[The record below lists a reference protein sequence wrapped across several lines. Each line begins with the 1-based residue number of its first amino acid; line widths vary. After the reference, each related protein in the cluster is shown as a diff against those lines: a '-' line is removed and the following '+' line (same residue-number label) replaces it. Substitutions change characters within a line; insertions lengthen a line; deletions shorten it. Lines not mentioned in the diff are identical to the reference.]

1 MYYEML
7 KKKLLEQDSVY
18 QAMKAGNI
26 ETVKYMAHQDEKRG
40 ISDANF
46 RNRMRLSHYLLYA
59 EIEDV
64 TAVVQLFREELKDRQ
79 TNSFQGIGRTLV
91 VLTSIMNRYGYS
103 SKYSTLMEEAKN
115 ANFDCFAGYAP
126 QEQISSDIDELDLIE
141 CIFLARDLDFK
152 DEMEVLVDEWRH
164 GNVVWTDQQRKMLC
178 EFLSFLEKDGEKESI
193 YKDLLANAVENGKIF
208 DMVSAYKQLIHF
220 YIAANDFDCA
230 CLYWRKMTESTD
242 FSEVERSRLF
252 QGVLEQTFEI
262 ITGHVAEAMELWQWA
277 KPYLQKM
284 APGSW
289 FGDLYSKAI
298 AAASCVGDPYAM
310 KLEKEYLQ
318 WKRKSLN

>member
-40 ISDANF
+40 TSDANF

-59 EIEDV
+59 EIEDE

-91 VLTSIMNRYGYS
+91 VLNSIMNRYGYS
-103 SKYSTLMEEAKN
+103 SKYSTLLEEAKN
-115 ANFDCFAGYAP
+115 ANFDCFAGYDP

-152 DEMEVLVDEWRH
+152 DEMDVLVNEWRQSI
-164 GNVVWTDQQRKMLC
+164 VVWTDQQKKVLC
-178 EFLSFLEKDGEKESI
+178 EFLSILGKDGEKESI

-208 DMVSAYKQLIHF
+208 DVVSAYDQLIHF
-220 YIAANDFDCA
+220 YVAAEDFESA
-230 CLYWRKMTESTD
+230 YLYLRRMIKTTD
-242 FSEVERSRLF
+242 FSEVERLRLF
-252 QGVLEQTFEI
+252 QSVLEASLVI
-262 ITGHVAEAMELWQWA
+262 ISGHVAEAMELWQWA

-284 APGSW
+284 ALGSW